1 MLNVENFFNLDNKSL
16 STNTKNSILQRK
28 RRNHV
33 LNLAEAFEFNTG
45 DIVVVVYWKDYIVY
59 RFEGLCIA
67 IKKKSLKNLDVSL
80 VLRNV
85 ILGVGVE
92 VTVSYFFNRVYNLSL
107 SDYKRKD
114 FFYKRSK
121 LFYVRQRMNKASRI
135 K

>member
-16 STNTKNSILQRK
+16 SASTETSILQRK
-28 RRNHV
+28 RRNYV